1 MAVIR
6 ATKKDLMQASLCMG
20 DELSTYFNPAAA
32 GCTKIVQMTRNPK
45 FLWGLQTGLI
55 MNFQNFGARKLG
67 TVPFL
72 ASEFSL
78 CAAGLFSSFLLKM

>member
-1 MAVIR
+1 
-6 ATKKDLMQASLCMG
+6 MG

-45 FLWGLQTGLI
+45 FLWGLI
-55 MNFQNFGARKLG
+55 MNFLNFGARKLG